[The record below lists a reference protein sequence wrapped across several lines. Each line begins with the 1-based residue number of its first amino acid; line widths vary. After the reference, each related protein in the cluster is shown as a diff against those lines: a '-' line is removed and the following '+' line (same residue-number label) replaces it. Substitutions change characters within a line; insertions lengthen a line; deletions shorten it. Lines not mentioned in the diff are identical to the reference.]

1 MMKKLISLV
10 LVAAMLCCVLAGCGS
25 KEADALVGTW
35 KADVDMTELMA
46 ESLGTEVMEFVTLD
60 TVIFSMVLQFN
71 SDGTYAMTLDTASVE
86 TALDGILQNVKDGT
100 LAMLEKQIAEYGLE
114 MTVEEML
121 AASGTD
127 LDTMMADMEAQMN
140 IPALIQQVISEA
152 SNEGKY
158 DAKDGKLFM
167 SAGLEYL
174 PDPACYEVYTLE
186 GNVLTLVEYV
196 GTDDSSSFEGLYPLV
211 FNKAA

>member
-1 MMKKLISLV
+1 MKKLISLV
-10 LVAAMLCCVLAGCGS
+10 LVAAMLCCVLAGCGN

-35 KADVDMTELMA
+35 KADVDMTELMSEKMGA
-46 ESLGTEVMEFVTLD
+46 DMMEYVTLSD
-60 TVIFSMVLQFN
+60 VIFTMVLQFN
-71 SDGTYAMTLDTASVE
+71 SDSTFSMTLDEASVE
-86 TALDGILQNVKDGT
+86 TALNGMLQSIKDGT
-100 LAMLEKQIAEYGLE
+100 VAMLEDQIVEYGLE

-127 LDTMMADMEAQMN
+127 LDTVFADMEAQMN
-140 IPALIQQVISEA
+140 IPALIEQTISEA
-152 SNEGKY
+152 AGEGKY
-158 DAKDGKLFM
+158 DAKDGKLFL

-186 GNVLTLVEYV
+186 GNVLTLMEYV
-196 GTDDSSSFEGLYPLV
+196 GTDSDGTFDGLYPLI

>member
-1 MMKKLISLV
+1 MKKVISLV
-10 LVAAMLCCVLAGCGS
+10 LVAAMLCCVLAGCGN

-46 ESLGTEVMEFVTLD
+46 EKMGADMMEFVTLSD
-60 TVIFSMVLQFN
+60 VIFTMVLQFN
-71 SDGTYAMTLDTASVE
+71 SDGTFSMTLDAASVE
-86 TALDGILQNVKDGT
+86 AALNNLLQSVKDGT
-100 LAMLEKQIAEYGLE
+100 VAMLEAQIAEMGLE

-127 LDTMMADMEAQMN
+127 LDTVLADMEAQMN
-140 IPALIQQVISEA
+140 IPALIEQTISEA
-152 SNEGKY
+152 ASEGKY

-186 GNVLTLVEYV
+186 GNVLTLMEYV
-196 GTDDSSSFEGLYPLV
+196 GTDSNSAFDGLYPLV